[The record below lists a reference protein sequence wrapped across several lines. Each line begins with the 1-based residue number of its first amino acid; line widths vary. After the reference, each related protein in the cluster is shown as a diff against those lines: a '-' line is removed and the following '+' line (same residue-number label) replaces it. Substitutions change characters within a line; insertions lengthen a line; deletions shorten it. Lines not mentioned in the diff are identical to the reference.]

1 MTASG
6 GVCPDATDDMEN
18 TMRNELFPQTAP
30 VAFFNMVVD
39 ALSRPTLDG
48 AIDPP
53 EIPKAS
59 WLDRLDDWLW
69 RQQAHEREAWLAQSS
84 DVFEL
89 ERRIEALDRGTPSL
103 F

>member
-1 MTASG
+1 
-6 GVCPDATDDMEN
+6 
-18 TMRNELFPQTAP
+18 MRNELFPQTAP

-39 ALSRPTLDG
+39 VLSRPTLDG
-48 AIDPP
+48 AP
-53 EIPKAS
+53 EEAPGPKAG

-69 RQQAHEREAWLAQSS
+69 RQQAREREAWLAQSS

-89 ERRIEALDRGTPSL
+89 ERRIEELDRGTPSL